1 MNIARKHKF
10 WRYPL
15 GCIIYYGIKSY
26 LNKEYVSIKY
36 WINAN
41 TYLWDYKIKPYNWG
55 DYINLVLAELISGK
69 KALPYLFTNSE
80 STISMVGSILPWAID
95 SNTIVWGSGCLNSND
110 PLWKTVS
117 KPKKV
122 LAVRGPLTRKV
133 LLDNGIDCPEVYGD
147 PALLFPRYYNPVI
160 EKKYRYGIIL
170 HVSTSLSDSLKA
182 KLISTYGDNIL
193 FINPKKFR
201 KWQNVIDDILSCENI
216 ISSSLH
222 GIIIADAYKI
232 PNVWVSLTNSEH
244 PDNNFKFKDYFL
256 SVGKNIEEPIEVFN
270 KCGADNILKNFT
282 PPTINLDKLL
292 NTCPLK

>member
-1 MNIARKHKF
+1 MNIARKYKF

-26 LNKEYVSIKY
+26 LNKEHNSIKY

-117 KPKKV
+117 KPKKI

-133 LLDNGIDCPEVYGD
+133 LLDNGIVQKYMVI
-147 PALLFPRYYNPVI
+147 LLCC
-160 EKKYRYGIIL
+160 
-170 HVSTSLSDSLKA
+170 SL
-182 KLISTYGDNIL
+182 
-193 FINPKKFR
+193 
-201 KWQNVIDDILSCENI
+201 V
-216 ISSSLH
+216 
-222 GIIIADAYKI
+222 IIIQLLRKNTDMALSYML
-232 PNVWVSLTNSEH
+232 VLR
-244 PDNNFKFKDYFL
+244 FL
-256 SVGKNIEEPIEVFN
+256 IV
-270 KCGADNILKNFT
+270 
-282 PPTINLDKLL
+282 
-292 NTCPLK
+292 